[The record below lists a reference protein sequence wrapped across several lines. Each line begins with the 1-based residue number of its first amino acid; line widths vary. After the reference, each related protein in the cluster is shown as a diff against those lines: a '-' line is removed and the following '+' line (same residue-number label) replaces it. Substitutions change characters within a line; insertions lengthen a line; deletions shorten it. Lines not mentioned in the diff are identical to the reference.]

1 MLIKYKTDQI
11 ENHRLGIFNLSKK
24 CIVLNNKNTDY
35 KRMVALIAKNDISR
49 LDVLFTNCIKRGKS
63 TRAICETLSRAID
76 GSYHHK
82 RFSEKSKDIGVLVL
96 KIGGPRLVYVFNKL
110 NLIPSLDIIRRHCQ
124 LTNSKEIYFS
134 YSKTLEQIIETR
146 LSQIIKDDN
155 QLHLYRYLYFFV
167 LFDVITLF

>member
-11 ENHRLGIFNLSKK
+11 ENHRLGMFNLSKK

-82 RFSEKSKDIGVLVL
+82 GFSEKSKDIGVLVL
-96 KIGGPRLVYVFNKL
+96 KQWR
-110 NLIPSLDIIRRHCQ
+110 
-124 LTNSKEIYFS
+124 S
-134 YSKTLEQIIETR
+134 YSSAKAFFDALDKFMMCDDGLEFLKLFAHFWICAQIYSI
-146 LSQIIKDDN
+146 DP
-155 QLHLYRYLYFFV
+155 F
-167 LFDVITLF
+167 